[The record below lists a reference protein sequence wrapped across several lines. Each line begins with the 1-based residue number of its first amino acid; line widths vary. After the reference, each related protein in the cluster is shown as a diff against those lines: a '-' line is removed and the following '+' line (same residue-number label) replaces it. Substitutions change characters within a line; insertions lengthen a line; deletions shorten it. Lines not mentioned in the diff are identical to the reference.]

1 MTADRFGIPLRQ
13 LLVAAALCAAPLAM
27 VSGCKHDADE
37 PAKVDAQP
45 RPVELNWQEQPLEG
59 VAGGV
64 AAPVPVKEGSIPLVY
79 LTEQAQV
86 VQVIDRT
93 ANKSLGQAEVPAR
106 TIIRV
111 NERLGVV
118 AGKHA
123 IFAGSL
129 DRSHRFAILV
139 VPQGQAVVRSGQYQP
154 VAPPRLEQKGPT
166 GETQTPPTGADVT
179 DLGKEPK

>member
-13 LLVAAALCAAPLAM
+13 SLVAASLCAAPLAM
-27 VSGCKHDADE
+27 ASGCKHDTDKTAE
-37 PAKVDAQP
+37 APP
-45 RPVELNWQEQPLEG
+45 RPMELQWKDEPLEG

-64 AAPVPVKEGSIPLVY
+64 AAPVPVKEGSMPLVY

-111 NERLGVV
+111 DERLGVV

-129 DRSHRFAILV
+129 DRSHRFAILL

-154 VAPPRLEQKGPT
+154 VAPPRLEQQGPA
-166 GETQTPPTGADVT
+166 GETQTPPAGANVT